1 MLIKHIAVCV
11 VALCVF
17 SVTDTAEGRCKNAKD
32 GDVPHGANMLIQLT
46 DQTVSSIRGEV
57 SWPTGEPAKDIVVEI
72 FIYTGGDSSE
82 DMNKALAQKRVA
94 ACITGEDGKFAFPQ
108 LKRGKYLLRAGTRES
123 AGIDETEVVL
133 VVDPHSTKHKN
144 DRLRIPLE
152 LGT

>member
-94 ACITGEDGKFAFPQ
+94 ACITGEDGKFSFPHV
-108 LKRGKYLLRAGTRES
+108 KRGKYLLRAGTRES
-123 AGIDETEVVL
+123 RGINETYIIL
-133 VVDPHSTKHKN
+133 VVDPHATKN
-144 DRLRIPLE
+144 TGAGLRIPLYV
-152 LGT
+152 GT